1 MIFGVNTTCDIS
13 KLSQISLV
21 YRLVKLRV
29 TVLKYHSR
37 YLYQIHVSITTNH
50 AITYTNIRLLILL
63 LDLVFDIWNNIKV
76 SVIVNLQ
83 SWTIVLGQNNFH
95 SWDFL

>member
-13 KLSQISLV
+13 KLSQISLA

-37 YLYQIHVSITTNH
+37 YLCQIHVSITAKH

>member
-1 MIFGVNTTCDIS
+1 MPNTC
-13 KLSQISLV
+13 
-21 YRLVKLRV
+21 
-29 TVLKYHSR
+29 
-37 YLYQIHVSITTNH
+37 ITTNH

-76 SVIVNLQ
+76 SVIVSLQ